1 MVDRGIRNNNPGN
14 IDYNPNTKWQ
24 GLAGIEDPPLNG
36 GRARFCKFIAPEYGI
51 RALVMTLMAYQSKH
65 DLHTIRTMI
74 GRWAPGNENNTAAYI
89 KAVEADTG
97 INADTPIDIDSY
109 AVAFGFAT
117 AIIKV
122 ECDQY
127 VYPQATMDKGLHLAG
142 IDGTPKPPLHK
153 DVAFVSKASGGVMVA
168 AGAVCQYAPGLQA
181 ATKSWAAQLADYTS
195 VPAIAHLVEIIT
207 LAGAACV
214 IASIVASALKQ
225 SKIA

>member
-24 GLAGIEDPPLNG
+24 GLAGLEDPPLNG

-51 RALVMTLMAYQSKH
+51 RALVMTLLAYQQKH
-65 DLHTIRTMI
+65 DLHTIRAMI

-89 KAVEADTG
+89 DAVEKDTG
-97 INADTPIDIDSY
+97 IKADTPIDMDSY
-109 AVAFGFAT
+109 AIAFGFAT
-117 AIIKV
+117 AVIKV

-127 VYPQATMDKGLHLAG
+127 VYPQAVMDKGLHLAG
-142 IDGTPKPPLHK
+142 IDGTPKPALHK
-153 DVAFVSKASGGVMVA
+153 DVAFMSKAVGGASVA
-168 AGAVCQYAPGLQA
+168 VGAVAQYAPGLQV
-181 ATKSWAAQLADYTS
+181 TVKSWSEKLADYTS
-195 VPAIAHLVEIIT
+195 IPAIAHLVEILT

-225 SKIA
+225 RKIA